1 VRQKRIDETRQTLAE
16 LRANSALA
24 DELLSGD
31 LLETWPELTTME
43 KRELMHGLLERI
55 EFQRASARGPDRL
68 PIEQRTR
75 IILRGGQPLD

>member
-55 EFQRASARGPDRL
+55 ELQSLGARTDRV

-75 IILRGGQPLD
+75 IFLRGGQPLD

>member
-16 LRANSALA
+16 LRANSAPA
-24 DELLSGD
+24 DEVLSGD

-55 EFQRASARGPDRL
+55 ELQSLGARTDRV

-75 IILRGGQPLD
+75 IFLRGGQPLD